1 MKEINQTTNNELA
14 ASEAV
19 SGKESVFLVEYLKSN
34 VEKFRVVNENLSA
47 VLGELVKK
55 LGLDGS
61 GVDVWLLQ
69 YISDA
74 MQTFRE
80 LIDEVNSTHWKNPEL

>member
-1 MKEINQTTNNELA
+1 MKQINQTINNELA
-14 ASEAV
+14 ASETV
-19 SGKESVFLVEYLKSN
+19 SGRDAVVQEYLKSN
-34 VEKFRVVNENLSA
+34 VERFRVVNEGLSA

-55 LGLDGS
+55 QLHLDGS